1 MNERPEVVASYSL
14 PVSMITITEDGLK
27 LRVQNY
33 VSLSEERKRL
43 KSNGLQAA
51 SASLGLTVTLLSSEV
66 EAIGPVS
73 GASLEG
79 AFWAVALGLLVFAV
93 HEFRQFVNK
102 PEPPDLVEE
111 IKRASTAIQLEAD
124 GFKAGFDPQRPFPES
139 WINKPDIPE
148 HLKQL

>member
-1 MNERPEVVASYSL
+1 MNVRPEVAASYSL

-33 VSLSEERKRL
+33 ISLSDERKRL
-43 KSNGLQAA
+43 KGNALQAA
-51 SASLGLTVTLLSSEV
+51 SVSFGLIVTLLSSEV

-79 AFWAVALGLLVFAV
+79 AFWAVALGLLVFAIY
-93 HEFRQFVNK
+93 ESWQFVNK

-111 IKRASTAIQLEAD
+111 IKRRPQLFSLKPMDLSLASTRK
-124 GFKAGFDPQRPFPES
+124 GPFRKAGSTSPTYLS
-139 WINKPDIPE
+139 T
-148 HLKQL
+148 